1 MNKLNPIDFT
11 GVKIEVNG
19 VLKDV
24 SLSSYDEKTNTYT
37 IEILEDETNNQ
48 KQHSKTKR

>member
-1 MNKLNPIDFT
+1 MTKLNPIDFT

-24 SLSSYDEKTNTYT
+24 ALSNYNEDTNTYT
-37 IEILEDETNNQ
+37 LEILDI
-48 KQHSKTKR
+48 